1 MAPGQHAP
9 HPFVGLAFLVLV
21 QLSLFI
27 GITVFTVQ
35 LPDIMRDLN
44 IQQGTAEMT
53 ITIYLALP
61 PALLVTMG
69 QLADRRG
76 RRHVLF
82 IGAAVMIASSL
93 LGGISWN
100 GEILILARLLQ
111 GIAYAMLLT
120 TAVALINVMFTE
132 PRDRGIAFGMLAA
145 SLGVGFSVG
154 PLLGGFF
161 AQEWSWRWSFFFN
174 IPVMLLVVIGSW
186 WSVPESKSTRQ
197 TGPLD
202 LPGTALLGTG
212 LLSLVVA
219 LSQGR
224 TYGWLRPHESF
235 VVAGWHWPYSFSF
248 VSLLLAAAVILL
260 ILFVSYERSRTR
272 WTQSVLMDFELFRLR
287 RFTVGCVTSFVSIL
301 AAFPIIVVLPIYLHA
316 VLHYSPIQM
325 GLAMVGFG
333 VGMALLA
340 MLAAPLG
347 TRFSA
352 RNAVL
357 AGLLILTAG
366 LLTMIP
372 TVSAAA
378 GGWLLQLTLFVSG
391 AGWGL
396 TTGRINEIT
405 LVDVPPD
412 KSGLAGGML
421 FMFRLIAAPIG
432 AAVLTVALMG
442 AAGPGAMNDVLDR
455 SAIADHERV
464 PSMPAPTTGQPPI
477 PSFDE
482 PADASSH
489 ASIDDSPLELAVEEA
504 KNAYVYATRLTLG
517 LATAFAGL
525 SLLVALAIPK
535 DTEPA

>member
-76 RRHVLF
+76 RRRVLF

-154 PLLGGFF
+154 PLLGGF
-161 AQEWSWRWSFFFN
+161 SLKNGRGVGRFFFN

-235 VVAGWHWPYSFSF
+235 GVAGWHWPYSFSF

-272 WTQSVLMDFELFRLR
+272 WTQSVLMDFELFRAAAVYRRVRHQLR
-287 RFTVGCVTSFVSIL
+287 VHSRRVSDYRSAAYLPARRVALQPNTDGVGDGRVWRGNGTVG
-301 AAFPIIVVLPIYLHA
+301 HA
-316 VLHYSPIQM
+316 CR
-325 GLAMVGFG
+325 
-333 VGMALLA
+333 
-340 MLAAPLG
+340 
-347 TRFSA
+347 TA
-352 RNAVL
+352 RNTGSVCRMRPRL
-357 AGLLILTAG
+357 R
-366 LLTMIP
+366 
-372 TVSAAA
+372 S
-378 GGWLLQLTLFVSG
+378 LFARASH
-391 AGWGL
+391 
-396 TTGRINEIT
+396 
-405 LVDVPPD
+405 
-412 KSGLAGGML
+412 
-421 FMFRLIAAPIG
+421 APR
-432 AAVLTVALMG
+432 AQFL
-442 AAGPGAMNDVLDR
+442 
-455 SAIADHERV
+455 
-464 PSMPAPTTGQPPI
+464 
-477 PSFDE
+477 
-482 PADASSH
+482 PADESALRFGTASCCV
-489 ASIDDSPLELAVEEA
+489 PL
-504 KNAYVYATRLTLG
+504 
-517 LATAFAGL
+517 
-525 SLLVALAIPK
+525 
-535 DTEPA
+535 